1 MRKYISMSHERRL
14 QIPAV
19 SVSNFLQSGGMTT
32 FEFTEETRHGLE
44 AFKAAFQYVNG
55 PEDGAASPKAAENY
69 RSAFDAGMPGLLT
82 LNEIAAKEDVL
93 GQWKLKLGDITASLE
108 VNFVATS
115 NKIPL

>member
-1 MRKYISMSHERRL
+1 MSHERRL

-19 SVSNFLQSGGMTT
+19 SVSSLLQSASMTT
-32 FEFTEETRHGLE
+32 ADFTEETRLGLE

-55 PEDGAASPKAAENY
+55 PENEAASLKAAENY

-82 LNEIAAKEDVL
+82 LNELAAKVDLL

-108 VNFVATS
+108 VNFITT
-115 NKIPL
+115 